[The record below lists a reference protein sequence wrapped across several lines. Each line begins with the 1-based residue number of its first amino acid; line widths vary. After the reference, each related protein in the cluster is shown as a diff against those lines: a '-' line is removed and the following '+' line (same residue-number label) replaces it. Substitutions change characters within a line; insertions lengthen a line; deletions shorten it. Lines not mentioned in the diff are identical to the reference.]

1 MGRRAPTHISAEAE
15 RSEFPSAD
23 LPEDWETA
31 EFYDAILK
39 KRPRV
44 GKIKSS
50 DYLSSGRFSII
61 DQGQQFIAG
70 YSDDASGLYNGLLPV
85 IVFGDHTRIFK
96 YVDFPFLAGA
106 DGTQILLPNSQ
117 EFDPQFLYFALISL
131 NIPSR
136 GYNRHFSL
144 LKQKRLPKPPLPEQR
159 TIAHVLRRV
168 QRAKEATENV
178 IAAARQLKES
188 LMRHLFTYG
197 PVPFDQADQ
206 VELKETQIG
215 MMPRHWQD
223 KLLVDIATLQ
233 RGKDLPVKERQ
244 VGLYPV
250 IGSNGVVGFHSE
262 YVVNGPGV
270 TVGRSGSVGQVTWI
284 DSAHWPLNTT
294 LWVKDFHGNFPKFV
308 YFLLHRVDFAKYA
321 AGVSV
326 PTLNRNLVHPLT
338 IAVPELIEQRKI
350 ADALSEVDRK
360 ILIEESKLQ
369 AFGALFK
376 SLLHHLMTG
385 KVRVGDLF
393 GADGGQPQM

>member
-1 MGRRAPTHISAEAE
+1 MIKNLAPESGELPDGWSYVPLAELACIKYGKAKPKNLGNVPVVGSGGVYGFTTSA
-15 RSEFPSAD
+15 
-23 LPEDWETA
+23 L
-31 EFYDAILK
+31 
-39 KRPRV
+39 
-44 GKIKSS
+44 
-50 DYLSSGRFSII
+50 
-61 DQGQQFIAG
+61 
-70 YSDDASGLYNGLLPV
+70 
-85 IVFGDHTRIFK
+85 
-96 YVDFPFLAGA
+96 VDFPTIVIGRKGTAGMAWLIEEPCWPSDTTFYLNWTSQQLETRFIFHCLQHRPLSGEHAKTTLPSLQKA
-106 DGTQILLPNSQ
+106 DLEKYMVP
-117 EFDPQFLYFALISL
+117 F
-131 NIPSR
+131 
-136 GYNRHFSL
+136 
-144 LKQKRLPKPPLPEQR
+144 PPLPEQHA
-159 TIAHVLRRV
+159 IAHILRTV
-168 QRAKEATENV
+168 QQAREATEKV
-178 IAAARQLKES
+178 IDATKQLKQS

-197 PVPFDQADQ
+197 PVPFDRADQ

-376 SLLHHLMTG
+376 SLLHYMMTG
-385 KVRVGDLF
+385 KVRVNNLAISKIAGVV
-393 GADGGQPQM
+393 